1 MSGRGG
7 FLRIALLA
15 GLIAAAALPAIAQ
28 TATSTAGTVGSAATR
43 NGFPV
48 GGGAASLPT
57 LAPGASAAATT
68 TAAAAGGS
76 VAASGAGGGFGG
88 GGSAVGSGGTARP
101 GGGGGEN
108 WVLCPPAGASGIAPF
123 LTGTDLS
130 CAPD

>member
-1 MSGRGG
+1 MTGRGG
-7 FLRIALLA
+7 FLRIALVA
-15 GLIAAAALPAIAQ
+15 GLIAAAAHPARAQ
-28 TATSTAGTVGSAATR
+28 TATSTAGAVGSAATR

-48 GGGAASLPT
+48 GGGAVSLPT

-68 TAAAAGGS
+68 NAAAAGGS
-76 VAASGAGGGFGG
+76 VAASGTGGGFGG
-88 GGSAVGSGGTARP
+88 SAAGSSGRTARTT
-101 GGGGGEN
+101 GGGGDN